1 MLEVGLGVS
10 ASVFFSLTY
19 IFSRLATRE
28 LSPLLGGL
36 IVSATIT
43 LSFLPWVVFTVPA
56 TEFRNPS
63 LLWFVGLGVF
73 LPGFARTLH
82 IAGIKRIGAAP
93 VALLRGLG
101 PLFAGGLAV
110 FLLGERFT
118 APVAA
123 GTGFIVLGLVVLSVQ
138 KGEMRSWAPSGV
150 AYALAATLILVF
162 RDIIIRYAAPHAP
175 YKTLSI
181 FVMALTSTVLMA
193 GAWRYSGRKWPGAGE
208 RRGLIYFIL
217 VGLAG
222 VFGLV
227 SLFSALELGDVVV
240 ITPLVSAQP
249 LFVMLFSW
257 FLPEGMERITPR
269 MIAGGALIV
278 LGGALVGLR

>member
-1 MLEVGLGVS
+1 M
-10 ASVFFSLTY
+10 
-19 IFSRLATRE
+19 
-28 LSPLLGGL
+28 
-36 IVSATIT
+36 
-43 LSFLPWVVFTVPA
+43 
-56 TEFRNPS
+56 
-63 LLWFVGLGVF
+63 
-73 LPGFARTLH
+73 
-82 IAGIKRIGAAP
+82 
-93 VALLRGLG
+93 
-101 PLFAGGLAV
+101 
-110 FLLGERFT
+110 LGERFT

-222 VFGLV
+222 VFGLA
-227 SLFSALELGDVVV
+227 SLFSALELGNVVV

-249 LFVMLFSW
+249 LFVMLFSR
-257 FLPEGMERITPR
+257 FLPEGMERITPL
-269 MIAGGALIV
+269 MIAGGILIV